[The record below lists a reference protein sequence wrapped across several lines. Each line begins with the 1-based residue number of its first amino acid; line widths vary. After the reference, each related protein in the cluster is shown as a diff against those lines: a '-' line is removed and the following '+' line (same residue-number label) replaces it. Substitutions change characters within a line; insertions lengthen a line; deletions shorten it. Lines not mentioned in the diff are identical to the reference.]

1 MTRKLPSC
9 LLKNSTGLLQTLLF
23 SAGFL
28 MIATASNA
36 QSTVILQADQPGDKI
51 SKHIYGHF
59 AEHLGRCI
67 YDGIY
72 VGDTSKSIPNT
83 NGIRNDVIEALKKLK
98 VANLRWPG
106 GCYADIYHWKD
117 GVGPKNKR
125 TPIINRWWGNVTEDN
140 SFGTHEFLELCKKIG
155 AEPYLAGNMG
165 SGTVRELADWTEYV
179 NAKAGTG
186 PMARLREQNGQKEPW
201 TVKYWGV
208 GNEAWGCGGNM
219 RPEFYANLYRQYATF
234 MTNWDNSDKI
244 YRVASGSNGNDYN
257 WTDVMM
263 RDVPASMMEG
273 LSLHHYAVINWSKKG
288 SATSFT
294 EEQYFATMK
303 SALQMEELVSRHST
317 IMDKYDRSKRVAL
330 VVDEWGGWYDVE
342 PGTNPGFL
350 YQQNTMR
357 DAMIAGVTL
366 NIFNNHCDRVRIAN
380 LAQTVNVLQAVILTE
395 KQKILLTPTYHVL
408 EMYNVHQDAK
418 LLPIKII
425 TNDYVLA
432 DDKLPAVSA
441 SASKDASGK
450 THISLTNIDTKN
462 AQTITVNLDG
472 GQYTAVTGRILTSSK
487 LQNYNSFDEPNKITP
502 AAFNGAS
509 LKANTLSIKLPPFSV
524 VVLELN

>member
-317 IMDKYDRSKRVAL
+317 IMDKYDRSKREIGRA
-330 VVDEWGGWYDVE
+330 
-342 PGTNPGFL
+342 
-350 YQQNTMR
+350 
-357 DAMIAGVTL
+357 
-366 NIFNNHCDRVRIAN
+366 
-380 LAQTVNVLQAVILTE
+380 
-395 KQKILLTPTYHVL
+395 HV
-408 EMYNVHQDAK
+408 
-418 LLPIKII
+418 
-425 TNDYVLA
+425 
-432 DDKLPAVSA
+432 
-441 SASKDASGK
+441 
-450 THISLTNIDTKN
+450 
-462 AQTITVNLDG
+462 
-472 GQYTAVTGRILTSSK
+472 
-487 LQNYNSFDEPNKITP
+487 
-502 AAFNGAS
+502 
-509 LKANTLSIKLPPFSV
+509 
-524 VVLELN
+524 